1 MFKLMDISKLEE
13 YTNLFVRVFNNPPWC
28 DSWTYQTAK
37 KRIHDMMSAPTFFG
51 LSLYKDNTCIGIIF
65 GQKEQF
71 YNGVHFQ
78 IQEFCIDTNYQS
90 MGYGTK
96 LLNEFISKLESIE
109 VYQVYL
115 ITSKG
120 EKTEKFYNHKGFET
134 SKNMIVMFKK

>member
-13 YTNLFVRVFNNPPWC
+13 YTNIFVRVFNNPPWC
-28 DSWTYQTAK
+28 DSWTYQTAE

-51 LSLYKDNTCIGIIF
+51 LSLYQDNTCIGIIF

-78 IQEFCIDTNYQS
+78 IQEFCIDTNYQGI
-90 MGYGTK
+90 GYGTK
-96 LLNEFISKLESIE
+96 LLNEFISKLESIG

-115 ITSKG
+115 ITSKD
-120 EKTEKFYNHKGFET
+120 EKTEGFYNRKGFET

>member
-1 MFKLMDISKLEE
+1 MNISNIND
-13 YTNLFVRVFNNPPWC
+13 YVNLFVKVFNGEPWN
-28 DSWTYQTAK
+28 DSWTLETAER
-37 KRIHDMMSAPTFFG
+37 RIIDMMSTSTFFG

-96 LLNEFISKLESIE
+96 LLNEFISRLDSIE
-109 VYQVYL
+109 IYQVYL
-115 ITSKG
+115 ITSQD
-120 EKTEKFYNHKGFET
+120 EKTEGFYNRKGFET
-134 SKNMIVMFKK
+134 SKNIIVMSKK